1 MISDIEISKEEYDAL
16 VGYLEE
22 IDAITIGAD
31 SPDAN
36 ELAKKN
42 PKQALEDMTADMA
55 AISEIVTKIMEMKMF
70 Y

>member
-1 MISDIEISKEEYDAL
+1 MSNIEISREDYHAL

-36 ELAKKN
+36 KLANKN
-42 PKQALEDMTADMA
+42 PYKAIKDMTADMA
-55 AISEIVTKIMEMKMF
+55 AISNIVTKIMEMKMF